1 MPAMTPERPN
11 RNIVENE
18 SEPGERFY
26 HRPVVP
32 LLFSFIAGILAR
44 RAMTTPF
51 PHMTLFAWI
60 FILSCLLLLIH
71 SLLRQRSVKVVP
83 LFLFFTLG
91 WVAISSWL
99 PPAFPSAA
107 VLPYL
112 DQKPH
117 KISGTVLKPPVFQ
130 GFRTRLVLTDIAV
143 HTRQDPQLPISL
155 PGKIQLTVYGNTPEV
170 LPGFRISS
178 YRQIRSIRNFNNPGG
193 FDYRQYMAYQ
203 DIWGTT
209 WENSNRIKVAPAPV
223 RSLSMAVSNM
233 RMAIGDAIAIA
244 SEGDNRAVLSALLIG
259 KKDLISNRL
268 RESFS
273 RAGVSHL
280 LAISG
285 LHVGIVATVCF
296 SLVTVLFRY
305 NTFLLKYAM
314 VKKAA
319 ALFSMVFVIG
329 YGMIAGM
336 SPSTQ
341 RAVIMVC
348 IFLFAYVFDRQ
359 YNPANTLAAAALGI
373 LAVSPHSVFDISF
386 QLSFAAVTAILI
398 GLYWIPLFPKQ
409 AKPDDPFFRKKILR
423 PVAGFVWIS
432 TMAIIGTMPLVAY
445 YFNQVTILGIAANL
459 VLIPMIGFLVVPLGL
474 FSVLLYFL
482 FEPIALFGF
491 SIADRLLHAALFIV
505 NRISDFPY
513 GSMKTVTPSILEL
526 VCIYTFLISASLLWH
541 MRKTQERTQSNRQ
554 AITGVA
560 VIVVIVFMLDA
571 GYWVHRRYLSTDM
584 IVTYMDV
591 GQGNAAVIEMP
602 GGKTMLVDGGGFGDN
617 STFDVGALI
626 VAPFLWRNKI
636 KRIDKVILSHP
647 HADHLNG
654 LLYILDN
661 FKIGKV
667 ISTHYPS
674 DSAGYKHFLEIIESC
689 GIAHPPFEDL
699 RTEKVINGVRMN
711 IFYPPATQKPDPA
724 ETNLNNGSIIF
735 KLSYK
740 GTSFLFPGDAESA
753 VERDVVNTA
762 GGKLASTVMLSPHH
776 GSKTSSTELFL
787 DAVNPDTVIISARSD
802 RYAFPSEEV
811 MNRYKQRGYNVYK
824 TEKHGAVRVVVKG
837 DTVRVLPLLAQQK

>member
-1 MPAMTPERPN
+1 MTPDRQK
-11 RNIVENE
+11 RKIVENK

-32 LLFSFIAGILAR
+32 LLFSLIAGILAR
-44 RAMTTPF
+44 RAFTTPF

-60 FILSCLLLLIH
+60 FILSCLLLLIR
-71 SLLRQRSVKVVP
+71 SLLRQRPVKAVP
-83 LFLFFTLG
+83 LFLFFILG

-99 PPAFPSAA
+99 PPAFPPAA

-130 GFRTRLVLTDIAV
+130 GFRTRYVLTDIAV
-143 HTRQDPQLPISL
+143 YPRQNPQLPVSL
-155 PGKIQLTVYGNTPEV
+155 PGKIQLTVYGNAPEV
-170 LPGFRISS
+170 LPGFRVSS

-193 FDYRQYMAYQ
+193 FDYRQYMAYR

-209 WENSNRIKVAPAPV
+209 WDNGSRIKVASPASV
-223 RSLSMAVSNM
+223 RSLSMVVSNM
-233 RMAIGDAIAIA
+233 RMAIGDAIATV
-244 SEGDNRAVLSALLIG
+244 SEGDNHAVLSALVIG
-259 KKDLISNRL
+259 KKDLISTRL

-296 SLVTVLFRY
+296 TLMTFLFRY

-314 VKKAA
+314 VKKAG

-329 YGMIAGM
+329 YGIIAGM

-341 RAVIMVC
+341 RAVIMIC

-359 YNPANTLAAAALGI
+359 YNPVNTLAAAALGI

-398 GLYWIPLFPKQ
+398 GLYWIPLFPKP
-409 AKPDDPFFRKKILR
+409 ANPDDHFFRKKILR
-423 PVAGFVWIS
+423 TVAGFVWIS
-432 TMAIIGTMPLVAY
+432 TMAVIGTMPLVAY

-459 VLIPMIGFLVVPLGL
+459 VLIPLIGFLVVPLGL

-491 SIADRLLHAALFIV
+491 SIADRLLHAALLIV

-513 GSMKTVTPSILEL
+513 GSMKTVTPSIFEL
-526 VCIYTFLISASLLWH
+526 VCIYTFLISASMLWH
-541 MRKTQERTQSNRQ
+541 IRKNQERTPPRNRQ
-554 AITGVA
+554 AIAGIA
-560 VIVVIVFMLDA
+560 VIVTIVFILDA
-571 GYWVHRRYLSTDM
+571 GYWVHRRYFSTDM

-617 STFDVGALI
+617 TTFDVGALI

-636 KRIDKVILSHP
+636 KHIDKVILSHP

-674 DSAGYKHFLEIIESC
+674 ESASYKRFLKRIESQ
-689 GIAHPPFEDL
+689 GIAHPPFADL

-711 IFYPPATQKPDPA
+711 IFYPPAIQTPDLA
-724 ETNLNNGSIIF
+724 AANLNNGSIIF
-735 KLSYK
+735 KLSFN

-762 GGKLASTVMLSPHH
+762 GGKLDSTVMLSPHH
-776 GSKTSSTELFL
+776 GSKTSSTDSFL
-787 DAVNPDTVIISARSD
+787 DAVNPDTVIISARSG
-802 RYAFPSEEV
+802 RYAFPSDEV
-811 MNRYKQRGYNVYK
+811 LNRYKRRGYNVYK

-837 DTVRVLPLLAQQK
+837 DTVRVLPVLTQQK